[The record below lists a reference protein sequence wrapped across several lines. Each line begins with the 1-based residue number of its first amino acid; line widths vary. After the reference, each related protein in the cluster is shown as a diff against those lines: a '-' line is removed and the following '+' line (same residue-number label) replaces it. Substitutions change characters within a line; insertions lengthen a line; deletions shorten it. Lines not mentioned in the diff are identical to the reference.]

1 MIRFNF
7 LIISG
12 AFSLLFHF
20 FFIQFILNQKKLN
33 DNKEIFVMDLTSYK
47 EFSIPQTPPP
57 IPEVIEKKEIKPK
70 PKPIPKKKIIKDKIV
85 ISKPKIEK
93 QEVKKKEVA
102 PPVQPKKKIIKEEA
116 LNQPAIP
123 PTISN
128 KKNPTIRNK
137 KLSEF
142 LTIISNEINIIASQ
156 SYPKQSIKRREQG
169 TINTIITLDLN
180 GKIVRIIFDKKKPK
194 RLYKATKK
202 IFQNYKFPNPPKI
215 ILNEQNLVTIKV
227 PVNFILK

>member
-1 MIRFNF
+1 M
-7 LIISG
+7 
-12 AFSLLFHF
+12 LFHF
-20 FFIQFILNQKKLN
+20 FFIQFVLNQKKLN
-33 DNKEIFVMDLTSYK
+33 DNKEIFVIMDLTSYK

-70 PKPIPKKKIIKDKIV
+70 PKPI
-85 ISKPKIEK
+85 
-93 QEVKKKEVA
+93 
-102 PPVQPKKKIIKEEA
+102 PKKKIIKEEA

>member
-1 MIRFNF
+1 MRNKR
-7 LIISG
+7 L
-12 AFSLLFHF
+12 
-20 FFIQFILNQKKLN
+20 KKGN
-33 DNKEIFVMDLTSYK
+33 
-47 EFSIPQTPPP
+47 
-57 IPEVIEKKEIKPK
+57 K

-93 QEVKKKEVA
+93 QEIKKKEVA
-102 PPVQPKKKIIKEEA
+102 PPVQPKKKTIIKEEA

-156 SYPKQSIKRREQG
+156 SYPKQSIKEE
-169 TINTIITLDLN
+169 N
-180 GKIVRIIFDKKKPK
+180 
-194 RLYKATKK
+194 
-202 IFQNYKFPNPPKI
+202 
-215 ILNEQNLVTIKV
+215 KV
-227 PVNFILK
+227 QLIQSLH

>member
-20 FFIQFILNQKKLN
+20 FFIQFVLNQKKLN

-102 PPVQPKKKIIKEEA
+102 PPVQPKKK
-116 LNQPAIP
+116 
-123 PTISN
+123 
-128 KKNPTIRNK
+128 
-137 KLSEF
+137 
-142 LTIISNEINIIASQ
+142 
-156 SYPKQSIKRREQG
+156 
-169 TINTIITLDLN
+169 
-180 GKIVRIIFDKKKPK
+180 
-194 RLYKATKK
+194 
-202 IFQNYKFPNPPKI
+202 
-215 ILNEQNLVTIKV
+215 
-227 PVNFILK
+227 

>member
-1 MIRFNF
+1 M
-7 LIISG
+7 
-12 AFSLLFHF
+12 LFHF
-20 FFIQFILNQKKLN
+20 FFLQFILNQKKLN

-57 IPEVIEKKEIKPK
+57 IPEVVEKKEIQ
-70 PKPIPKKKIIKDKIV
+70 PKPIPKKKKIKDKIV

-93 QEVKKKEVA
+93 QEIKKKEVV
-102 PPVQPKKKIIKEEA
+102 PPVQPKKKTIIKEEA

-169 TINTIITLDLN
+169 TINTIITLNLN

-215 ILNEQNLVTIKV
+215 ILNEQNLVTVKV

>member
-1 MIRFNF
+1 
-7 LIISG
+7 
-12 AFSLLFHF
+12 
-20 FFIQFILNQKKLN
+20 
-33 DNKEIFVMDLTSYK
+33 MDLTSYK

-57 IPEVIEKKEIKPK
+57 IPEIVEKKNIK
-70 PKPIPKKKIIKDKIV
+70 PKPIPKKKVIKDKIV

-93 QEVKKKEVA
+93 QEIEKKEIT
-102 PPVQPKKKIIKEEA
+102 PTVQPKKKTVIKEEA
-116 LNQPAIP
+116 INKPAIP

-142 LTIISNEINIIASQ
+142 LTIISNEINVIASK

-169 TINTIITLDLN
+169 TINAIITLDFN

-194 RLYKATKK
+194 RLYEATKK
-202 IFQNYKFPNPPKI
+202 IFKNYNFPNPPKI
-215 ILNEQNLVTIKV
+215 ILNDQNLVTIKV